1 MNDVPNYE
9 LKGLELTVE
18 QLIFIIELYNQFIK

>member
-1 MNDVPNYE
+1 MNDVANYE